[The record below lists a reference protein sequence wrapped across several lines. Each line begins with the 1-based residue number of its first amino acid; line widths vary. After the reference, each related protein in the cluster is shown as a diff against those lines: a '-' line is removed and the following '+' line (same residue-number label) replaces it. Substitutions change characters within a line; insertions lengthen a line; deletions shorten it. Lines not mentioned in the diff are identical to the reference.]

1 VRSRRQPFA
10 ILCCLALLLVPVHE
24 TRAADAS
31 NDDAKDTGL
40 AVMDLVAVSGVPKGL
55 DQLLNEALLTR
66 LKKSGRFR
74 TILSSSDMRDLLDLE
89 QQKTT
94 LGCDASNCLVE
105 LGGALGVPYLL
116 VPTLGRLGERYL
128 LQAKVLM
135 VEEARV
141 VARSQVTTTEYK
153 ELLEVIDKVSE
164 ELIAQ
169 TFGEPLPSLGRKR
182 MRQAGVVAVGLGLV
196 GSAYG
201 YWQGAQ
207 KTNAFQQSINRT
219 GGLPNQATAAEFQ
232 QGMERADQTV
242 AVGLGAVVIGAIL
255 TIFGL
260 QG

>member
-1 VRSRRQPFA
+1 MRSRRQPFA

-105 LGGALGVPYLL
+105 LAAPSAFLTL

-207 KTNAFQQSINRT
+207 KTNAFSAIDQQNWRITESSDSRRIST
-219 GGLPNQATAAEFQ
+219 GH
-232 QGMERADQTV
+232 
-242 AVGLGAVVIGAIL
+242 GAR
-255 TIFGL
+255 
-260 QG
+260 